1 MQCIQIGV
9 HSAHDKRGLHFDHE
23 DLGDLILTLTLQGSA
38 IIEIERTPA
47 ELPAVESEQLD
58 NWKWLQTSGCFYS
71 IEGDCRWLVRHAAE
85 ALQEGRLSM
94 TCRFDYLRSPVSR
107 RSRSPRLLPSPPP
120 SPPCEGFQDGSG
132 LSGFGNSPTAWE
144 RAVAKQSIEC
154 QRELAL
160 ARINGM
166 ADLYEAVLSTLP
178 PEECASLA
186 HRAALLGT
194 QVEALALEAS
204 VDTVSADTK
213 GATLMPH

>member
-1 MQCIQIGV
+1 M
-9 HSAHDKRGLHFDHE
+9 RGPSRPLSVTTA
-23 DLGDLILTLTLQGSA
+23 LLQMC
-38 IIEIERTPA
+38 ERRRA
-47 ELPAVESEQLD
+47 RLCARSE
-58 NWKWLQTSGCFYS
+58 NT
-71 IEGDCRWLVRHAAE
+71 HM
-85 ALQEGRLSM
+85 SM
-94 TCRFDYLRSPVSR
+94 SSLRSPSVMTTTVCGKTHAKLSGPWENT
-107 RSRSPRLLPSPPP
+107 PRHMRAPSPPP

-132 LSGFGNSPTAWE
+132 LSGFGNLPKAWE

-194 QVEALALEAS
+194 QVEVLALEAS

-213 GATLMPH
+213 GATLCMPQ